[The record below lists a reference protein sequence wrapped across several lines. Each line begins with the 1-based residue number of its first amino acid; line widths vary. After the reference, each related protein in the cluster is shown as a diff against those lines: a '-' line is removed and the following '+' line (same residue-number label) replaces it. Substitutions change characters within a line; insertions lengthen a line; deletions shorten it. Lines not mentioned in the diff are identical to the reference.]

1 MNNFGKKQAVYKGK
15 AKQTKGGLT
24 SDSIILK
31 TDSSGNKRYKS
42 KNQSGSKNPDWTE
55 SVKKAR
61 SILLKSG
68 DLEPGVFVPIGGSTK
83 AGKLLLKTAREIYS
97 N

>member
-1 MNNFGKKQAVYKGK
+1 MNNFGKKQQVYKGT

-24 SDSIILK
+24 KDSIIVK

-42 KNQSGSKNPDWTE
+42 KKQAGSKNPDWTD

-61 SILLKSG
+61 SILIKSG

-83 AGKLLLKTAREIYS
+83 SGKLLLQTAREIYS
-97 N
+97 S